1 MTREQWNDI
10 AADELLA
17 RWPHATL
24 SDATLDAWY
33 LDLEDLDP
41 DQVTTAI
48 RALGR
53 DGREFAPNGA
63 QVRNKVI
70 ELGVDAPEF
79 AQVLVELRRLFAAGY
94 CYPEGQGG
102 PDAERRRELL
112 ERRPPLVQAFV
123 GYLGASQLREGMTGE
138 GGDEARLRQKW
149 DAFMCRGTRE
159 LAYRGL
165 EPAGLPQ
172 LERIEA
178 SRDGPRQLGAAVKD
192 VLTTHTEER
201 T

>member
-1 MTREQWNDI
+1 MNRAEWDLV
-10 AADELLA
+10 AAEEILA
-17 RWPHATL
+17 RWPHASL
-24 SDATLDAWY
+24 SDATLDAWF
-33 LDLEDLDP
+33 LDLSDLDAH
-41 DQVTTAI
+41 QVTTAV

-63 QVRNKVI
+63 QIRNKVI

-102 PDAERRRELL
+102 PDAERRRKLL

-123 GYLGASQLREGMTGE
+123 GYLGASQLREGMTGD
-138 GGDEARLRQKW
+138 GGDEARLREKW
-149 DAFMCRGTRE
+149 TAFMRRGTRE

-192 VLTTHTEER
+192 VLTTTTEER